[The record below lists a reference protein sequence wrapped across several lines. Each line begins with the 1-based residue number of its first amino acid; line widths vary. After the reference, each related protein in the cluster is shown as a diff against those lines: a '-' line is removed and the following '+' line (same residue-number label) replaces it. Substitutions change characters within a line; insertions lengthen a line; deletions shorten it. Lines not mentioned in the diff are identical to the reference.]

1 MNSESYYKQCFN
13 AFNKMLIISKTDVN
27 GVITGVNKN
36 FCKISGFTEAE
47 LVGFLHNK
55 IRHPD
60 MKDAVFKNMWETIS
74 SGKIWKGEVK
84 NYKKNRDFYWVKS
97 VIFPIFDENK
107 NIVEYISFREDI
119 TKRKQL
125 EQKLKREDN
134 FRREILHSLPDM
146 VILVHKK
153 KGVVFMNEQCFVEL
167 PFDSRKEFL
176 EKHECICELF
186 INKDGYL
193 GQSTQDRHWTKDF
206 EEFPDKTHKAIICN
220 KNGDQQIYNVRV
232 SDFEENNNFTVVNF
246 LNVTEL
252 ESCKEDLNKNEETI
266 TLLKSKIKEGIAT
279 EGAEVDLLEELL
291 SIIE

>member
-13 AFNKMLIISKTDVN
+13 AFNKMLIISKTDAN

-119 TKRKQL
+119 TKRKKL

-153 KGVVFMNEQCFVEL
+153 KGVVFMNEQCFV
-167 PFDSRKEFL
+167 
-176 EKHECICELF
+176 
-186 INKDGYL
+186 
-193 GQSTQDRHWTKDF
+193 
-206 EEFPDKTHKAIICN
+206 HKAIICN